1 MSDIT
6 TARIDEARL
15 GGFALLGDAFQ
26 SCLSRWQARRARRQ
40 TYATLVRLPDHVLR
54 DIGLEPSDLARGP
67 AGLPDWILA
76 RRRGV

>member
-6 TARIDEARL
+6 TARIDARL
-15 GGFALLGDAFQ
+15 GALALVGDALG
-26 SCLSRWQARRARRQ
+26 SIRTGWRAARARRR

-67 AGLPDWILA
+67 SGLPDWILA
-76 RRRGV
+76 RRTAA